1 MRLEE
6 GRQVPIPVA
15 PLGGLEVLTADH
27 QHEVIFVGCPVDRVD
42 EGFGCPCVGL
52 KGWDD
57 LGVLC
62 LFKCLAEGL
71 ASVHPV
77 HHDPLCKL
85 VLRKAV
91 KARKHGRPG
100 RFGVE
105 FVNVFRF
112 CAGGVLDV
120 EESPA
125 FPHFPTPR
133 TRPVHQTQQAVFTA
147 LEVGEH
153 GARMC
158 FSADGL
164 FVHPIQQLGL
174 GVDGKLRLERRVLNG
189 PDVPKRGLFHARFE
203 FTPRQR
209 EQVEQGGFVDQE
221 SNHLQPHDGIQRPV
235 PFEGIAAPNK
245 QGEVAAW
252 GVRAF
257 KNSQPSP
264 DTGGF
269 GLATIKEQI
278 EMIRA
283 EIDKTQ
289 KNKATNAHI
298 GKLKAKIA
306 QLKIKEEK
314 TAAHSKAS
322 GGGKGFE
329 VRKSGDATVA
339 LVGFPSVGKS
349 TLISKVTDA
358 HSEAGGYAFTTLTCI
373 PGVMEHRGA
382 KIQIL
387 DLPGLIKGAA
397 EGKGRGREILNVIR
411 SADMVLYIVDP
422 FQDGHFNVLH
432 RELHNAGLRLN
443 EVKPPVFIK
452 RTDRGGIEV
461 RSTVEQTHLTEE
473 EMADIIR
480 SFGYTSALVTLRE
493 NSTAEQIVDALAG
506 NRVYEK
512 AVIAINKID
521 IATDDDI
528 ARARSALPQEWPI
541 MNISAFKDIGLE
553 DLKDFIYDNLGFM
566 RVFLKPQGQ
575 EADMEEP
582 LIVKDDSTVENICVK
597 LHRDFVRKFRFARIR
612 GPSAKFDDQRVGLDH
627 QLKDGDVLTIVV
639 KR

>member
-1 MRLEE
+1 M
-6 GRQVPIPVA
+6 
-15 PLGGLEVLTADH
+15 
-27 QHEVIFVGCPVDRVD
+27 
-42 EGFGCPCVGL
+42 
-52 KGWDD
+52 
-57 LGVLC
+57 
-62 LFKCLAEGL
+62 
-71 ASVHPV
+71 
-77 HHDPLCKL
+77 
-85 VLRKAV
+85 
-91 KARKHGRPG
+91 
-100 RFGVE
+100 
-105 FVNVFRF
+105 
-112 CAGGVLDV
+112 
-120 EESPA
+120 
-125 FPHFPTPR
+125 
-133 TRPVHQTQQAVFTA
+133 
-147 LEVGEH
+147 
-153 GARMC
+153 
-158 FSADGL
+158 
-164 FVHPIQQLGL
+164 
-174 GVDGKLRLERRVLNG
+174 
-189 PDVPKRGLFHARFE
+189 
-203 FTPRQR
+203 
-209 EQVEQGGFVDQE
+209 
-221 SNHLQPHDGIQRPV
+221 
-235 PFEGIAAPNK
+235 
-245 QGEVAAW
+245 
-252 GVRAF
+252 
-257 KNSQPSP
+257 
-264 DTGGF
+264 
-269 GLATIKEQI
+269 ATIKEQI
-278 EMIRA
+278 ELIRA

-306 QLKIKEEK
+306 QLKLKEEK

-358 HSEAGGYAFTTLTCI
+358 HSETGGYAFTTLTCI

-452 RTDRGGIEV
+452 RTERGGIEI
-461 RSTVEQTHLTEE
+461 RSTVEQTHLEDE

-493 NSTAEQIVDALAG
+493 DSTAEQIVDALAG

-521 IATDDDI
+521 IATEHDI
-528 ARARSALPQEWPI
+528 ARARSALPEEWPV
-541 MNISAFKDIGLE
+541 MNISAFKDIGLDE
-553 DLKDFIYDNLGFM
+553 LKDFIYNNLGFM
-566 RVFLKPQGQ
+566 RVYLKPQGQ

-597 LHRDFVRKFRFARIR
+597 LHRDFVRKFRFARVR